1 MARMVRMGLPVRFRS
16 IVLGSGGACSR
27 SSWWDPQRLG
37 HGTERRA
44 IPVDPRQ
51 IVSAALS
58 GIEHY
63 EFPDSVREDYLSAYD
78 GDRFVESMRYVRA
91 DPTELPIL
99 AELLPQ
105 IETLVEIIGR
115 LWDWGTEQPQV
126 SP

>member
-1 MARMVRMGLPVRFRS
+1 V
-16 IVLGSGGACSR
+16 
-27 SSWWDPQRLG
+27 
-37 HGTERRA
+37 
-44 IPVDPRQ
+44 
-51 IVSAALS
+51 
-58 GIEHY
+58 
-63 EFPDSVREDYLSAYD
+63 FPDSVREDYRSAYD
-78 GDRFVESMRYVRA
+78 RDRFVESMRYIPA

>member
-1 MARMVRMGLPVRFRS
+1 M
-16 IVLGSGGACSR
+16 
-27 SSWWDPQRLG
+27 DRLVVQPG
-37 HGTERRA
+37 R
-44 IPVDPRQ
+44 
-51 IVSAALS
+51 
-58 GIEHY
+58 EHH
-63 EFPDSVREDYLSAYD
+63 RYLSAYD

-105 IETLVEIIGR
+105 IETLVEVIGR